1 MRRFAVMV
9 ARHLLQLLMV
19 LLLIHATRSQ
29 NSPHGLQCTNDY
41 VNNVSCVWS
50 HSGEDCWILGVKKI
64 WDQGNSQLLIQRCK
78 IRKWENSP
86 PGCSFVFEDQ
96 LFSGS
101 EVLPRISVKCNDTFV
116 ENLTDYKLS
125 HHIKMQRPSA
135 PNVSSSANG
144 TRVWWRLEGR
154 ISFMFRS
161 RFKFELQRKKSS
173 ESWEKA
179 ETNTVTE
186 KELLLP
192 DLSGPWQLRVRVLP
206 FKRKTSQWSDWSP
219 TTSWMGGTETED
231 TVLKALPEP
240 NAQGLWQDQ
249 VFLIVTGATLSS
261 FLIISLILAF
271 CRRKRSVL
279 KVKPVPN
286 PSKYFNTLHSV
297 HKGDLKKWLNPLSL
311 SEAIFTAPL
320 CDLISPVEVC
330 EDWVELP
337 SSSSSSTRGL
347 LSNQSCRSLG
357 SNASGFAY
365 HSSSLSNYCNMG
377 YFMSNSSNASAGT
390 DPNAA
395 YFTFPDNFRPQ
406 PFLAS
411 ASSYESLTKE
421 PNSPDSGIGFI
432 KESEDTNRRHVE
444 VKEDDCSPFL
454 LFVQHP
460 SPRIFTSSMPP
471 ALPHPDPA
479 TQTSSQSLQEEVAEA
494 SAGGGAAAPLASGS
508 VCRSSSMPVETCRSG
523 YLTLKELQAT
533 FSNKSI

>member
-1 MRRFAVMV
+1 QGLSFLHVTF
-9 ARHLLQLLMV
+9 LPF
-19 LLLIHATRSQ
+19 SE
-29 NSPHGLQCTNDY
+29 PHPPCLCQGLQCTNDY

-50 HSGEDCWILGVKKI
+50 HSGEDCWILETAALPK
-64 WDQGNSQLLIQRCK
+64 
-78 IRKWENSP
+78 RKWENSP

-240 NAQGLWQDQ
+240 NAQG
-249 VFLIVTGATLSS
+249 
-261 FLIISLILAF
+261 
-271 CRRKRSVL
+271 RS
-279 KVKPVPN
+279 
-286 PSKYFNTLHSV
+286 
-297 HKGDLKKWLNPLSL
+297 KWLNPLSL

>member
-1 MRRFAVMV
+1 
-9 ARHLLQLLMV
+9 QLLHTAA
-19 LLLIHATRSQ
+19 LQSLYPFSE
-29 NSPHGLQCTNDY
+29 PHPPCLCQGLQCTNDY

-64 WDQGNSQLLIQRCK
+64 WDQGNSQLLI
-78 IRKWENSP
+78 KWENSP

-173 ESWEKA
+173 ESWEA

-240 NAQGLWQDQ
+240 NAQGRSP
-249 VFLIVTGATLSS
+249 VITLYSELTS
-261 FLIISLILAF
+261 D
-271 CRRKRSVL
+271 CCCSVL

-479 TQTSSQSLQEEVAEA
+479 TQT
-494 SAGGGAAAPLASGS
+494 GS